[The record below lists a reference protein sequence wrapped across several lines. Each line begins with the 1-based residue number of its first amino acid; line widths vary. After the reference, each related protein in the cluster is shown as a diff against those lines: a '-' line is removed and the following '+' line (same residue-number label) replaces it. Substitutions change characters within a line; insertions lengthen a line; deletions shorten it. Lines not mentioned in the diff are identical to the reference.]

1 MPKYTLYPR
10 TRGFVTTV
18 KELRKSSSIRAV
30 YDITIAYTHKG
41 RFLEAPDIWTTLS
54 EPRLDKDWRY
64 HVHVERFD
72 IEDFAAMSDAEIAS
86 WLEDRW
92 MEKSKRLGKL
102 QQDLENGIDWSD
114 DTVKGK
120 AVCQQ

>member
-30 YDITIAYTHKG
+30 YDITVAYAHKG
-41 RFLEAPDIWTTLS
+41 RFLDAPDIWTTLS
-54 EPRLDKDWRY
+54 EPRLDEDWRY

-92 MEKSKRLGKL
+92 MEKSRILGKL
-102 QQDLENGIDWSD
+102 QENLENGVDWSD
-114 DTVKGK
+114 DAVKEE
-120 AVCQQ
+120 AVRP